1 MTASWVLAAG
11 RRLLAV
17 ADHEV
22 TIPSKERAG
31 DGAASGGEPAS
42 ANGSAPGTSRAS
54 VAAVLRRASRAGG
67 SSGGLAVVFVVLCAF
82 FALSSPYFLT
92 YGNALAIGDEI
103 ATLGVIAAGS
113 TLVIISGGIDLSVGA
128 SVALGATVMG
138 VFYQYQGI
146 PLPIAIVCGLLAG
159 TVVGLIN
166 GLVITRGR
174 IAPFIATLGT
184 MTAARGVANMMTNGV
199 QVSGYPLWFD
209 QLATKRYF
217 GLSVCTAALI
227 LVFILVGIY
236 LSRRPGGRQV
246 YAVGGNETVAKLA
259 GINVD
264 VVKIKAY
271 ALTGFLSA
279 LGGIILA
286 SRLDSATP
294 SLGTGIELQVI
305 AAVVIGGASLSGGIG
320 WMGGTVL
327 GVLIIGILSNGLNIM
342 GVSSFMQQVVIGTV
356 IVGAVM
362 IDSFRRRAH

>member
-1 MTASWVLAAG
+1 
-11 RRLLAV
+11 
-17 ADHEV
+17 
-22 TIPSKERAG
+22 
-31 DGAASGGEPAS
+31 
-42 ANGSAPGTSRAS
+42 
-54 VAAVLRRASRAGG
+54 
-67 SSGGLAVVFVVLCAF
+67 VVLCAF
-82 FALSSPYFLT
+82 FAVNSPYFLT
-92 YGNALAIGDEI
+92 YENALAIGDQI
-103 ATLGVIAAGS
+103 ATLGVIAAGA

-128 SVALGATVMG
+128 VVALAATVMG

-159 TVVGLIN
+159 IVVGLIN
-166 GLVITRGR
+166 GLVVTRGR

-199 QVSGYPLWFD
+199 QISNYPRWFD
-209 QLATKRYF
+209 ELATKRYF
-217 GLSVCTAALI
+217 GLSACTAALI
-227 LVFILVGIY
+227 LVFIAAGIY

-246 YAVGGNETVAKLA
+246 YAVGGNETVARLA
-259 GINVD
+259 GVNVD
-264 VVKIKAY
+264 LVKLKAY
-271 ALTGFLSA
+271 VLTGFLSA

-294 SLGTGIELQVI
+294 SLGLGIELQVI
-305 AAVVIGGASLSGGIG
+305 AAVVIGGASLSGGVG

-342 GVSSFMQQVVIGTV
+342 GVSQFMQQVIIGIV